1 MNDKRK
7 KVILLNVIS
16 FVVFDLLYE
25 KRKEKKDLLDESFL
39 KDNFDGRFKPLSAVK
54 QTDSIA
60 SYFEIIGKGE
70 PMLCFSDDKESVEG
84 LLKSAEKIVDDY
96 ITYFNPSL
104 EEIEGFLEEMERD
117 FFAFYKGDLSY
128 VNLLLNKLCDKYNL
142 TPAFRKPLLY
152 VAS

>member
-25 KRKEKKDLLDESFL
+25 KRKETKDLLDESFL

-70 PMLCFSDDKESVEG
+70 PMFCFSGENESLDELLEG
-84 LLKSAEKIVDDY
+84 AEGIVDDY
-96 ITYFNPSL
+96 IKYFNPTL
-104 EEIEGFLEEMERD
+104 KEMEEFLEEMERD

>member
-96 ITYFNPSL
+96 ITYFNP
-104 EEIEGFLEEMERD
+104 GLEEMEVD
-117 FFAFYKGDLSY
+117 YFNEYKRDLSF
-128 VNLLLNKLCDKYNL
+128 VNLLIRMFCDKYDLNP
-142 TPAFRKPLLY
+142 TFRKPLLY